1 MSESKKTTRQHNF
14 KTFNMTRNHQK
25 IRLYLIAHI
34 QNRKIRPYLYIY
46 LLIQINKSQVSQF
59 IFSHYQMFENIGNI
73 SLFQTLKTPP
83 S

>member
-34 QNRKIRPYLYIY
+34 QNRKIPQKSDHIYIFTY
-46 LLIQINKSQVSQF
+46 
-59 IFSHYQMFENIGNI
+59 
-73 SLFQTLKTPP
+73 
-83 S
+83 